1 MAGHNQKLK
10 LLSVMQILLQRTDEE
25 HTMSAQDICQTLE
38 SVYGIS
44 AERKGIYTDIEALS
58 EMGMD
63 IIQNKG
69 SASGY
74 YIGSREFELAELKLL
89 VDAVQSSKFISG
101 KKSEELI
108 KKLESL
114 TSVHQ
119 AQLLQRNV
127 FIYNR
132 PKTEN
137 KNVLASVDGIHSA
150 LSQNKQIQFQY
161 TEWTAKKELSF
172 KKNGEYYVVSPWAL
186 TWDDENYYLVAY
198 DANAGIVKHYR
209 VDKMKN
215 LSVKE
220 EKRLG
225 KEMFQSFDLAAFAK
239 KTFAMYGGKDE
250 KVSLCCHN
258 RFAGVIIDRFGK
270 DVMMVPVD
278 EEHFKTNL
286 LVSVSDQFF
295 GWVTGLGPDVQI
307 VSPAYVRE
315 KYCDYLETIWK
326 RYKGE

>member
-1 MAGHNQKLK
+1 
-10 LLSVMQILLQRTDEE
+10 
-25 HTMSAQDICQTLE
+25 
-38 SVYGIS
+38 
-44 AERKGIYTDIEALS
+44 
-58 EMGMD
+58 
-63 IIQNKG
+63 
-69 SASGY
+69 
-74 YIGSREFELAELKLL
+74 
-89 VDAVQSSKFISG
+89 
-101 KKSEELI
+101 
-108 KKLESL
+108 
-114 TSVHQ
+114 
-119 AQLLQRNV
+119 
-127 FIYNR
+127 
-132 PKTEN
+132 
-137 KNVLASVDGIHSA
+137 VDGIHSA

-295 GWVTGLGPDVQI
+295 GWITGLGPDVQI

-315 KYCDYLETIWK
+315 MYCDYLETIWK